1 MNRFRNDLIKTEIEL
16 HLIPDRLIILLNNLS
31 QRQTHAQTIRE
42 KSKSKQINTFWPN
55 YIHEKSPLLFGEKYY

>member
-1 MNRFRNDLIKTEIEL
+1 MKKFWNYLIKTEIEL

-42 KSKSKQINTFWPN
+42 KSKSKQINTF
-55 YIHEKSPLLFGEKYY
+55 